1 VPVDPSTQPRT
12 AARSGHRHGLLLPP
26 VAIVGARQASHVQ
39 GSLAAADVSVSDAD
53 LDEIEQIMSFGAPVA
68 GPSPEGM

>member
-1 VPVDPSTQPRT
+1 
-12 AARSGHRHGLLLPP
+12 LLPP

-39 GSLAAADVSVSDAD
+39 RSLAAADVSVSDAD
-53 LDEIEQIMSFGAPVA
+53 LDEIDQIMSLGAPVA